1 MAVSEKCPECDS
13 SDVIPN
19 VPVSTLVNTGYGGT
33 QLMVT
38 VAENPEAM
46 IFKHKHLGV
55 IVARV
60 CGQCGLVRLFAHN
73 PQELLAA
80 HTKGSNA

>member
-1 MAVSEKCPECDS
+1 MAASVRCPECGS
-13 SDVIPN
+13 TEVIPD
-19 VPVSTLVNTGYGGT
+19 VPVSTLVNTCYGGT

-46 IFKHKHLGV
+46 LFKHKHLGV
-55 IVARV
+55 LLARV
-60 CGQCGLVRLFAHN
+60 CGQCGLDRLFAHN

-80 HTKGSNA
+80 YRKQADA